1 MNALFWL
8 TKDFRGIPRTFIALT
23 EMLGLIWIDLG
34 SIRSCFIGKCVALA
48 TALAGRLR

>member
-1 MNALFWL
+1 MNALLWL

-34 SIRSCFIGKCVALA
+34 SIRSCFIGNSWLVDCVDGMVL
-48 TALAGRLR
+48 